1 MSRTDTWMPLYVA
14 DYLADTMAL
23 SAEEHGAY
31 LLLLMDY
38 WRHGPLLD
46 DDKKLAAIARVD
58 RRSWNNSVGP
68 AVRAYFAVGEDGRL
82 HQKRMDGERQH
93 ASDLSAKRRIAG
105 ATRRSETAK
114 IELSIGYSSI
124 ESMAE
129 QKLLPPTCP
138 EIPIEHLSQAVVPDR
153 SANLRVSAAHKSDSS
168 GSQKNM
174 LFPMPKFND
183 INGNDRAIAPG
194 LLAVCSP
201 FASVLHDSGS
211 RDLVHKEERKEE
223 RKEDSLPRLPGKGP
237 PLAAAESAGFERF
250 YRAYPRKVGRQ
261 DASKAYVRA
270 RRSASEEQIYVGLKS
285 YEFGTDPRFYPHP
298 ATWLNK
304 GYWDHQPALPAPAQ
318 KNSMQAELERLSRG
332 RG

>member
-1 MSRTDTWMPLYVA
+1 MSRVDKWMPLYVA

-31 LLLLMDY
+31 MLLLMDY

-58 RRSWNNSVGP
+58 RRSWNNSV
-68 AVRAYFAVGEDGRL
+68 AATVRAYFSVGEDGRL

-93 ASDLSAKRRIAG
+93 ATDLSGKRRIAG
-105 ATRRSETAK
+105 ATRR
-114 IELSIGYSSI
+114 LSSGNSPI
-124 ESMAE
+124 ESAADE
-129 QKLLPPTCP
+129 KLLPSACPQMPT
-138 EIPIEHLSQAVVPDR
+138 EVQNQAVVPDR
-153 SANLRVSAAHKSDSS
+153 SANLCAS
-168 GSQKNM
+168 GAQKVDPSGAQKNM
-174 LFPMPKFND
+174 LFPMPKSNE
-183 INGNDRAIAPG
+183 INGGERAIAPE
-194 LLAVCSP
+194 LLGSCEP
-201 FASVLHDSGS
+201 FARLLRDSGS
-211 RDLVHKEERKEE
+211 RDLVHKKEGKEE

-285 YEFGTDPRFYPHP
+285 YEFGTDPRYYPHP

-304 GYWDHQPALPAPAQ
+304 GYWDHQPAQPAPAQ
-318 KNSMQAELERLSRG
+318 KSSMQAELERLNRG